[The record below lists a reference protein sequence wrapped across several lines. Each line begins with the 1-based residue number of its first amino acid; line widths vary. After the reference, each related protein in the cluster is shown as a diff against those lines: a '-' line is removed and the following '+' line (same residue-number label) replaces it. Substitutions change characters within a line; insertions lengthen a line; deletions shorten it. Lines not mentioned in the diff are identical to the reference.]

1 MAEQKDFELFSH
13 EHTKI
18 TLTAERPS
26 IKRLEPSNKKKD
38 STSKDVM
45 KKLNKILFDII
56 KSQTLQVG
64 KLQPGEQL
72 HYTSSSTGVRVL
84 SPASGLGAWHQ
95 EEESRAFGFDV

>member
-1 MAEQKDFELFSH
+1 MNLLPLMEAPESQ
-13 EHTKI
+13 
-18 TLTAERPS
+18 LTAEQPS

-38 STSKDVM
+38 STSKDIM

-64 KLQPGEQL
+64 KLQTEEQL

-84 SPASGLGAWHQ
+84 SPTSGLGVWHQ